1 VKNNKQMPNEP
12 MLEGKPASAWGWFLA
27 GFAWLVLVAIVV
39 VPAAF
44 RSDSQIDRIIAALD
58 AAGVDRATAVLV
70 MWVLALAPFMV
81 ALDRAV
87 NIKHQYRKERGLITQ
102 EEQANHDK
110 GNFYKVLLIVVMP
123 LSIIA
128 MIYLQSVGNK

>member
-1 VKNNKQMPNEP
+1 MKHNKQMPNEP
-12 MLEGKPASAWGWFLA
+12 MLEGKPASSWGWFLA
-27 GFAWLVLVAIVV
+27 GLAWLVLVAIVV

-44 RSDSQIDRIIAALD
+44 RNDSQIDKILIALD

-102 EEQANHDK
+102 EEQANHDR

-123 LSIIA
+123 LVIIA
-128 MIYLQSVGNK
+128 MIYLQAVGNK

>member
-1 VKNNKQMPNEP
+1 MKNNKQMPNEP
-12 MLEGKPASAWGWFLA
+12 MLEGKPASSWGWFLA

-44 RSDSQIDRIIAALD
+44 RSDSQIDAIIAALD
-58 AAGVDRATAVLV
+58 AAGVDRATAVIV

-87 NIKHQYRKERGLITQ
+87 NIKHRYRKERGLITQ
-102 EEQANHDK
+102 EEQAHHDK

-123 LSIIA
+123 LAIIA

>member
-1 VKNNKQMPNEP
+1 MNKNRMPEEP
-12 MLEGKPASAWGWFLA
+12 ILEGKPASAWGWFLA
-27 GFAWLVLVAIVV
+27 GLAWLVLVAIVV

-44 RSDSQIDRIIAALD
+44 RNDSQIDKILIALD

-102 EEQANHDK
+102 EEQANHDR

-123 LSIIA
+123 LVIIA
-128 MIYLQSVGNK
+128 MIYLQAVGNK

>member
-1 VKNNKQMPNEP
+1 MNKNRMPEEP

-44 RSDSQIDRIIAALD
+44 RNDSQIDKIIAALD
-58 AAGVDRATAVLV
+58 AAGVDRAAAVLV
-70 MWVLALAPFMV
+70 MWALALAPFMV

-87 NIKHQYRKERGLITQ
+87 NIKHRYRKERGMVTQ

-110 GNFYKVLLIVVMP
+110 GNFYKTLLIVGLP
-123 LSIIA
+123 LAIIA
-128 MIYLQSVGNK
+128 MVYLQAAGGK